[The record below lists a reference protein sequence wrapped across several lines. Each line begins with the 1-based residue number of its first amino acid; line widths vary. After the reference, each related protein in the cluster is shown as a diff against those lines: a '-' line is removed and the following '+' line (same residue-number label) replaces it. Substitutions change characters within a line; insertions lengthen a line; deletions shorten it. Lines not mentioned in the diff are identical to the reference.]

1 MEHLYFG
8 LNKYYKQLNK
18 REHYTLAIERI
29 IPEPTNYKEKRVL
42 EYPSIG
48 DVIDALVKKEGGD
61 STEWDAIVTARAA
74 VKTKHPKE

>member
-1 MEHLYFG
+1 M
-8 LNKYYKQLNK
+8 
-18 REHYTLAIERI
+18 AIERI
-29 IPEPTNYKEKRVL
+29 IPEPTNYKEKWVL

-61 STEWDAIVTARAA
+61 STELDAIVTARAA